1 MRILTL
7 TPTRAST
14 LLDMGAGQEPA
25 TPSSARQKVNV
36 AAYAVTSAIRSPRK
50 IAMYA
55 QTTLLAAQIALVIG
69 TLQLCWGT
77 KLVKKGSLE
86 FTAPGRE
93 ALEQLVLGIAASQ
106 TPNGQILVGLAW
118 YAKYD
123 QATLACMRPA
133 RWRES

>member
-1 MRILTL
+1 MRIRTL

-55 QTTLLAAQIALVIG
+55 QTALLAAQIALVIG

-86 FTAPGRE
+86 FTAPGRRGTGAAGIGNCCIANPE
-93 ALEQLVLGIAASQ
+93 RPDSGGACLVCEIRPSYPCLHAASQ
-106 TPNGQILVGLAW
+106 MA
-118 YAKYD
+118 
-123 QATLACMRPA
+123 
-133 RWRES
+133 